1 MYRRI
6 IIPFLAVGV
15 ITLGSCNE
23 NPKEPSHETS
33 RLIERMKDLNRKENL
48 GWNTSYREA
57 LLLKEHP
64 MGRVFSYQ
72 IFYEDKKIEK
82 DSFSFPGKLVLQV
95 NILAGSEG
103 FDFKKCSL
111 LLDKEIFA
119 LSSFQMLKKDEGE
132 RAADEVV
139 LIFEVST
146 QKLLDARSV
155 SFSSEEKS
163 DRLIPTKSLFNEKIK
178 SYVRSKKPRGILN
191 FLVRF

>member
-1 MYRRI
+1 
-6 IIPFLAVGV
+6 
-15 ITLGSCNE
+15 
-23 NPKEPSHETS
+23 
-33 RLIERMKDLNRKENL
+33 MKDLNRKENL